1 MAWTEFTRAQHLR
14 RTKRYPGDLTD
25 AEWKIVRPLLPGR
38 NHLGRSRQV
47 KLRRVWN
54 AIQYLA
60 AAGCAWSLLP
70 RGFPPVSTVRY
81 YFYRRRDDGQL
92 AEINR
97 ALVAAARLSAGR
109 GVQPTVGVIDS
120 QSVKTPENT
129 SLSGYDAGMPAR
141 RASRPSANGRAA
153 LAVVAP
159 QAPHGCAACGCQ
171 SASNPGFSWR
181 KWSFM
186 LPIPAGVVTPQRSEP
201 GPGSDSGWLFRPPI
215 RRTTTETVH
224 QHADLALAAGPVSDN
239 IHMISFDS
247 YRRQWLSNIRGD
259 LLAGLVVAL
268 ALIPEAIAFSIIAGV
283 DPKVGLYASFSIAVI
298 VAITGGRPGM
308 ISAATAAT
316 AVLMVTLVRDHGLQY
331 LLAATVLAGL
341 IQIGAGLLKLGFV
354 MRYVSKSV
362 MTGFVNAL
370 AILIFMAQL
379 PELDPRNVTW
389 LTYVLVAAGLAIIYL
404 FPLVT
409 KAIPSPLVTIV
420 VLSALTFALGLDV
433 RTVGDMG
440 ALPDTLPVF
449 LIPQIPLSLET
460 FLIILPYSV
469 AVAVV
474 GLLESLMTQNI
485 VDDLTDT
492 KSDRSQECIGQGIA
506 NTATGFI
513 GGMAG
518 CAMIGQSIINVK
530 SGGRGRLSSFAAG
543 VFLLIMVVGLGD
555 LVSIIPMAAL
565 VAIMIMVSI
574 GTFSWSSI
582 KALRVH
588 PRSSSVVMIATVV
601 AVVYTHNLA
610 IGVLVGVLLSGI
622 FFAGKIAQLF
632 RVTSEISP
640 DGRVRTYRIE
650 GQLFY
655 GSVEDFMEA
664 FDFREAP

>member
-1 MAWTEFTRAQHLR
+1 
-14 RTKRYPGDLTD
+14 
-25 AEWKIVRPLLPGR
+25 
-38 NHLGRSRQV
+38 
-47 KLRRVWN
+47 
-54 AIQYLA
+54 
-60 AAGCAWSLLP
+60 
-70 RGFPPVSTVRY
+70 
-81 YFYRRRDDGQL
+81 
-92 AEINR
+92 
-97 ALVAAARLSAGR
+97 
-109 GVQPTVGVIDS
+109 
-120 QSVKTPENT
+120 
-129 SLSGYDAGMPAR
+129 
-141 RASRPSANGRAA
+141 
-153 LAVVAP
+153 
-159 QAPHGCAACGCQ
+159 
-171 SASNPGFSWR
+171 
-181 KWSFM
+181 
-186 LPIPAGVVTPQRSEP
+186 
-201 GPGSDSGWLFRPPI
+201 
-215 RRTTTETVH
+215 
-224 QHADLALAAGPVSDN
+224 
-239 IHMISFDS
+239 MISFDA
-247 YRRQWLSNIRGD
+247 YRGQWLGHVRGD

-298 VAITGGRPGM
+298 IAITGGRPGM

-316 AVLMVTLVRDHGLQY
+316 AVLMITLVKEHGLQY

-341 IQIGAGLLKLGFV
+341 LQIAAGVLRLGFV

-379 PELDPRNVTW
+379 PELDPRAVNW

-404 FPLVT
+404 FPLLT
-409 KAIPSPLVTIV
+409 TAIPSPLVNIV
-420 VLSALTFALGLDV
+420 VLTALAFALGLDV

-440 ALPDTLPVF
+440 ELPDTLPVF
-449 LIPQIPLSLET
+449 LVPQIPLTFET
-460 FLIILPYSV
+460 LMIILPYSV

-474 GLLESLMTQNI
+474 GLLESLMTQTI

-492 KSDRSQECIGQGIA
+492 RSSRSQEMVGQGIA

-530 SGGRGRLSSFAAG
+530 SGGRGRLSSFTAG
-543 VFLLIMVVGLGD
+543 VCLLFMVVVLGD

-582 KALRVH
+582 KALRTH

-601 AVVYTHNLA
+601 TVVYTHNLA

-632 RVTSEISP
+632 RVRSEIGD
-640 DGRVRTYRIE
+640 DGRVRTYHVE

-655 GSVEDFMEA
+655 GSVEDFMDA
-664 FDFREAP
+664 FDFSEAPERVVIDVSRAHIWDISSVQALDMAILKFRRDGAEVEVVGMNDATETLVDRLAIHDKPGAMNTLLDH